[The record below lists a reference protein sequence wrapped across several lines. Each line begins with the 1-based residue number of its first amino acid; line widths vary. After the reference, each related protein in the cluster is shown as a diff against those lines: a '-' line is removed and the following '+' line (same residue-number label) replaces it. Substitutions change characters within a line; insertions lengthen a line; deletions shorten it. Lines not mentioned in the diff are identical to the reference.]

1 MTVNFSNEFEKEMT
15 YQDEFPSEIECE
27 KCQGDMLPILQV
39 ADDSGQIAER
49 RPPEARF
56 WIHDACV
63 IVVYQ
68 CTNCMELKADYNQ
81 G

>member
-1 MTVNFSNEFEKEMT
+1 MTVNFSNEFEKETT
-15 YQDEFPSEIECE
+15 YQ
-27 KCQGDMLPILQV
+27 
-39 ADDSGQIAER
+39 
-49 RPPEARF
+49 
-56 WIHDACV
+56 DACV